1 MSTTSSSSSIW
12 LLSCRKLKFF
22 TRIGRFL
29 QSKAAR
35 KQYGSS
41 ASDHSN
47 KLRIVNNTDKEEDL
61 VVEKTESELDGS
73 MALQKSV
80 KRLHFG
86 SWEEKEMA
94 AKAIE
99 KLAKEDVKVR
109 KLMAELGVIHML
121 VSMVDTEVV
130 GRRLAAI
137 KALIEL
143 ADGTFTRSLFSS
155 EKDDAM
161 KKKGF
166 HKAARSGDREKD
178 PLWLMKCTVAVHC
191 PPDSHGGRSWK
202 GNNDVRRQ
210 TALNKELMLEA
221 GILSKLPKDID
232 AIDDQT
238 RHEFAE
244 LLLSLSSISNTPF
257 SLAKTEV
264 LQFLIAILESATSI
278 ETKETCLG
286 VACNLS
292 AVLENA
298 RPLVSNG
305 TVHTLLKLSSFK
317 ELSEKAL
324 AALGHL
330 VLTLMG
336 KKAMEDSSMVPESLI
351 EILTWENKP
360 KCQELSAYI
369 LMILAHQSS
378 TQRDKMSKAGIV
390 PVLLEVSL
398 LGSPLAQKRAM
409 KLLQWF
415 KDERQAKMGPH
426 SGPQTARIAIGSPLH
441 PREAQEGKKMMKNL
455 VKQSLHKNMEMITRR
470 ANAAGDS
477 SNLKSLVL
485 STSSKSLPY

>member
-1 MSTTSSSSSIW
+1 MSTSSSSTSIW
-12 LLSCRKLKFF
+12 LISFRKLKFF
-22 TRIGRFL
+22 TRIRRFL
-29 QSKAAR
+29 QSKGAR
-35 KQYGSS
+35 KRYGSS
-41 ASDHSN
+41 SSDHSN
-47 KLRIVNNTDKEEDL
+47 KLRLKNNTGKEEGDQ
-61 VVEKTESELDGS
+61 VMEKAESEQLDGS
-73 MALQKSV
+73 VLLQKSV

-94 AKAIE
+94 AKSIE
-99 KLAKEDVKVR
+99 KLAKEDVKAR

-121 VSMVDTEVV
+121 VSMLATEVI
-130 GRRLAAI
+130 GRRRAAI

-143 ADGTFTRSLFSS
+143 ADGTFTN
-155 EKDDAM
+155 
-161 KKKGF
+161 
-166 HKAARSGDREKD
+166 KA
-178 PLWLMKCTVAVHC
+178 
-191 PPDSHGGRSWK
+191 
-202 GNNDVRRQ
+202 
-210 TALNKELMLEA
+210 LMLEA
-221 GILSKLPKDID
+221 GILSKLPKDINVVD
-232 AIDDQT
+232 EET

-244 LLLSLSSISNTPF
+244 LLLSLSSISNTHF
-257 SLAKTEV
+257 SLATTEI
-264 LQFLIAILESATSI
+264 LQFLIGILESDSSL
-278 ETKETCLG
+278 ETKESCLG
-286 VACNLS
+286 VLYNLS

-298 RPLVSNG
+298 GTLVSNG
-305 TVHTLLKLSSFK
+305 VVHTLLKLSSFK
-317 ELSEKAL
+317 ELSEKSL

-330 VLTLMG
+330 VVTLMG

-351 EILTWENKP
+351 EILTWEDKP

-369 LMILAHQSS
+369 LMILAHQSF
-378 TQRDKMSKAGIV
+378 TQRDNMSKAGIV

-426 SGPQTARIAIGSPLH
+426 SGPQTGRVAIGSPFH

>member
-1 MSTTSSSSSIW
+1 MFPSQVQTLNMSTTSSSSIW

-22 TRIGRFL
+22 TRIRRFL
-29 QSKAAR
+29 HSKAAR

-47 KLRIVNNTDKEEDL
+47 KLRIVNNTDEEEDL

-143 ADGTFTRSLFSS
+143 ADGTFT
-155 EKDDAM
+155 
-161 KKKGF
+161 
-166 HKAARSGDREKD
+166 
-178 PLWLMKCTVAVHC
+178 
-191 PPDSHGGRSWK
+191 
-202 GNNDVRRQ
+202 
-210 TALNKELMLEA
+210 NKELMLEA
-221 GILSKLPKDID
+221 GILSKLPKHID
-232 AIDDQT
+232 AVDDQT

-257 SLAKTEV
+257 SLANTEV

>member
-1 MSTTSSSSSIW
+1 MGSKKKDTSEAGKSCCLKIC
-12 LLSCRKLKFF
+12 LSGLRKFKRQQRCFLCMKLKFF
-22 TRIGRFL
+22 TRIRRFL

-47 KLRIVNNTDKEEDL
+47 KLRIVNNTDEEEDL

-99 KLAKEDVKVR
+99 KLAQEDVKVR

-143 ADGTFTRSLFSS
+143 ADGTFT
-155 EKDDAM
+155 
-161 KKKGF
+161 
-166 HKAARSGDREKD
+166 
-178 PLWLMKCTVAVHC
+178 
-191 PPDSHGGRSWK
+191 
-202 GNNDVRRQ
+202 
-210 TALNKELMLEA
+210 NKELMLEA

-232 AIDDQT
+232 AVDDQT